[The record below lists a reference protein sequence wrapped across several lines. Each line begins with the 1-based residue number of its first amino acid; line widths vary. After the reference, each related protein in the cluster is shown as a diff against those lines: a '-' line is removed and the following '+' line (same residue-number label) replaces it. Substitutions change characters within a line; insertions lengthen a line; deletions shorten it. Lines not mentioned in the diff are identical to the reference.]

1 MENSS
6 NKSLIKRII
15 IAVAIM
21 VLLLVIDIASKLV
34 VHNYFN
40 HDASMPAITV
50 IEDFF
55 WIDLTYNPGA
65 LAGIFSGLEG
75 GRVLLSILSIIGSVA
90 SIWYLVKKFNNLNIW
105 YRIALYLF
113 IPGCI
118 GNLIDRVNIYNTPGV
133 IDFLSFKLFGFYY
146 FPVFN
151 FADMC
156 LTISIFVFAVGALFF
171 VKDEKKDDE
180 VKVEEKEEVVD
191 EVNHE

>member
-6 NKSLIKRII
+6 KKTLIKNIV
-15 IAVAIM
+15 IAVSII
-21 VLLLVIDIASKLV
+21 VLLLIIDIVTKLV
-34 VHNYFN
+34 VHNHFN
-40 HDASMPAITV
+40 HDELAPAITV

-156 LTISIFVFAVGALFF
+156 LTISIFVFAIGAIFF
-171 VKDEKKDDE
+171 VKDDNSDKKLDE
-180 VKVEEKEEVVD
+180 VKEETNE
-191 EVNHE
+191 